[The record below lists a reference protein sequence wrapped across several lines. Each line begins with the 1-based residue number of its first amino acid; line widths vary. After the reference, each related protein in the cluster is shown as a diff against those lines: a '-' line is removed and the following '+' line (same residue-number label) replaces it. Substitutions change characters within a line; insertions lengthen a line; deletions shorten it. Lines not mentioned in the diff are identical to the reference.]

1 MISFSF
7 GAPVLGQNNQAD
19 IRLLQVDT
27 SGFPE
32 ISFFLEASQ
41 QDAAILSNLNEESIQ
56 VLEDDLNL
64 RPVNTLEKVEPGIQ
78 VILAYN
84 LGPALSNTTVNG
96 GTRYQAVN
104 ESMISW
110 LHSLDGT
117 SPDDF
122 SLATNTGLQSI
133 RLTDPQL
140 FAEELSTYD
149 PQLATNQPNLT
160 SLLQSLDL
168 STDPNPNPLMKR
180 VIFYVTPQP
189 NVTNLS
195 AVPGLIDRAIQQDVK
210 VFIWLVA
217 PASVETS
224 NPVAY
229 DLLNQ
234 LAEKTGGKFFLYTGQ
249 EVLPDPEAYLRPM
262 RSLYSVSYQS
272 VINQPGTHQISVE
285 IQQGSSVLESD
296 HIDVRLAIRPP
307 NLILLDPVLSIE
319 RTWQNNADDQ
329 KDLSLFPKSE
339 TINFITEFPDG
350 FPRDLVQAQ
359 LLVNGEV
366 VKEFKTPPFTQFL
379 WDISEIDTNQDVEI
393 SIKVQDELGLVGQS
407 EPALVQVTVA
417 EPPLSFWQSIIR
429 FQLSTERWIILAS
442 VLTTGAV
449 LVVAVVLAGRRRNDW
464 REKSAARE
472 KRTDPLTQPVAIRQ
486 EIPRSSPVKYDNYPK
501 TSGQAVSA
509 WLVPLNE
516 RFEVIRS
523 KAIPL
528 NQPELIIG
536 RDAKKA
542 GLVIPSAAMAGV
554 HARLTHKSNGEF
566 WLADNGSEAG
576 TWVNFTPVSTQGMR
590 LQHGDLIHFARNA
603 YRFELINPPEDREPQ
618 LISYN
623 GDI

>member
-1 MISFSF
+1 
-7 GAPVLGQNNQAD
+7 
-19 IRLLQVDT
+19 
-27 SGFPE
+27 
-32 ISFFLEASQ
+32 
-41 QDAAILSNLNEESIQ
+41 
-56 VLEDDLNL
+56 
-64 RPVNTLEKVEPGIQ
+64 
-78 VILAYN
+78 
-84 LGPALSNTTVNG
+84 
-96 GTRYQAVN
+96 
-104 ESMISW
+104 MISW
-110 LHSLDGT
+110 LHSLNGT

-133 RLTDPQL
+133 RITDPQL
-140 FAEELSTYD
+140 FAEGLSTYD

-195 AVPGLIDRAIQQDVK
+195 AVPGLIDRAVQQDVK

-234 LAEKTGGKFFLYTGQ
+234 LADKTGGKFFLYTGQ
-249 EVLPDPEAYLRPM
+249 EVLPDTEAYLRPM
-262 RSLYSVSYQS
+262 RSLYSVSYNS
-272 VINQPGTHQISVE
+272 AINQPGTHQISVQ
-285 IQQGSSVLESD
+285 IQKGNSILESE
-296 HIDVRLAIRPP
+296 HVNVPLTIRPP
-307 NLILLDPVLSIE
+307 NLILLDPVLSID
-319 RTWQNNADDQ
+319 RTWQNNGDNQ
-329 KDLSLFPKSE
+329 KELSLFPTSE
-339 TINFITEFPDG
+339 NINFITEFTDG
-350 FPRDLVQAQ
+350 FPRNLVQAQ
-359 LLVNGEV
+359 LMVNGEV
-366 VKEFKTPPFTQFL
+366 VKESKNPPFTQFS
-379 WDISEIDTNQDVEI
+379 WDLSEIDTTQVVEI
-393 SIKVQDELGLVGQS
+393 SIMVQDELGLVGQS
-407 EPALVQVTVA
+407 EPALVQVMVA
-417 EPPLSFWQSIIR
+417 EPPLTFWQSIIH

-449 LVVAVVLAGRRRNDW
+449 LVVAVVLVGRRRDVW
-464 REKSAARE
+464 RERSAARE

-486 EIPRSSPVKYDNYPK
+486 EIPRSGPVKYNSYPK

-536 RDAKKA
+536 RDEKKA

-554 HARLTHKSNGEF
+554 HARLTHDSKGEF

-576 TWVNFTPVSTQGMR
+576 TWVNYTPVSTQGMR

>member
-366 VKEFKTPPFTQFL
+366 VKELKTPPFTQFL

-417 EPPLSFWQSIIR
+417 EPPLTFWQSIIR

-501 TSGQAVSA
+501 TSGQSVSA

-536 RDAKKA
+536 RDEKKA

>member
-1 MISFSF
+1 MNLWFIKPVFVLAKTVYNTLRMGVPILFYSLRRLNGPVYLKKKRLIFFILGIVVISFCF

-32 ISFFLEASQ
+32 ISFFMEASQ
-41 QDAAILSNLNEESIQ
+41 QDTVIPSNLNEESIQ
-56 VLEDDLNL
+56 ILEDDLNL

-110 LHSLDGT
+110 LHSLNGT

-149 PQLATNQPNLT
+149 PELATNQPNLT

-195 AVPGLIDRAIQQDVK
+195 AVPGLIDRAVQQGVK

-234 LAEKTGGKFFLYTGQ
+234 LSEKTGGKFFLYTGQ

-262 RSLYSVSYQS
+262 RSIYSVSYNS
-272 VINQPGTHQISVE
+272 VINQPGTHQISVQ
-285 IQQGSSVLESD
+285 I
-296 HIDVRLAIRPP
+296 
-307 NLILLDPVLSIE
+307 
-319 RTWQNNADDQ
+319 
-329 KDLSLFPKSE
+329 
-339 TINFITEFPDG
+339 
-350 FPRDLVQAQ
+350 
-359 LLVNGEV
+359 
-366 VKEFKTPPFTQFL
+366 
-379 WDISEIDTNQDVEI
+379 
-393 SIKVQDELGLVGQS
+393 
-407 EPALVQVTVA
+407 
-417 EPPLSFWQSIIR
+417 
-429 FQLSTERWIILAS
+429 
-442 VLTTGAV
+442 
-449 LVVAVVLAGRRRNDW
+449 
-464 REKSAARE
+464 
-472 KRTDPLTQPVAIRQ
+472 
-486 EIPRSSPVKYDNYPK
+486 
-501 TSGQAVSA
+501 
-509 WLVPLNE
+509 
-516 RFEVIRS
+516 
-523 KAIPL
+523 
-528 NQPELIIG
+528 
-536 RDAKKA
+536 
-542 GLVIPSAAMAGV
+542 
-554 HARLTHKSNGEF
+554 
-566 WLADNGSEAG
+566 
-576 TWVNFTPVSTQGMR
+576 
-590 LQHGDLIHFARNA
+590 
-603 YRFELINPPEDREPQ
+603 
-618 LISYN
+618 
-623 GDI
+623 